1 MILPDHEIKKLLKE
15 GRLRIEP
22 LDDPEN
28 QIQPAWVDLRL
39 GNEFVVFKVTGTPYI
54 DTRKETKGYSEK
66 ITISEDRPFIIHPGE
81 FVLGKVME
89 YISVPDDLV
98 GSVDGR
104 SSLGRLGIVVHT
116 TSSSVNPGW
125 DGHLV
130 LEMANVGKMPVAL
143 YPGMRVCKI
152 TFHKMT
158 SPAEV
163 PYSKRKNAKYKN
175 QMEIVNSRMHEDTDV
190 QDS

>member
-1 MILPDHEIKKLLKE
+1 MILPDHEIKRLLRE
-15 GRLRIEP
+15 GVLKIEP

-39 GNEFVVFKVTGTPYI
+39 GNEFMIFKVTGTPYI
-54 DTRKETKGYSEK
+54 DTRNKTEGYTEEVR
-66 ITISEDRPFIIHPGE
+66 IENDRPFIIHPGE

-89 YISVPDDLV
+89 YIKVPDDLV

-125 DGHLV
+125 EGYLV

-163 PYSKRKNAKYKN
+163 PYNKRENSKYQGQKK
-175 QMEIVNSRMHEDTDV
+175 IVQSRMYRDYRGE
-190 QDS
+190 Q